1 MILIS
6 DFELKLR
13 TIANVLN
20 YWNRVIYDGSY
31 LITLQYT
38 SHPRN

>member
-20 YWNRVIYDGSY
+20 YWNRVIYDASY
-31 LITLQYT
+31 
-38 SHPRN
+38 